1 MGIVG
6 YNESGIRDPVY
17 NENMFTVDSSGFER
31 KQTKRKMIVRKE
43 ADYLFGIKFP
53 RCMNPRGLLH
63 TQITIDAMMINN
75 SLISSL

>member
-1 MGIVG
+1 MKVG
-6 YNESGIRDPVY
+6 YAIFNRSRRFSTLIQRA
-17 NENMFTVDSSGFER
+17 NTRLQSSIID
-31 KQTKRKMIVRKE
+31 K
-43 ADYLFGIKFP
+43 ADFAKIPDLFGIKFP